1 MRFSVWVLIAALV
14 ALIGCGGG
22 GVSQAPKSVSLA
34 YKSLGGE
41 YVQYKASTN
50 ITYNIGGTLRQSLMD
65 ITYSVRVDTIAPDGS
80 SERRLK
86 FDEFVMGELA
96 GSRLNYDPDAE
107 KYKGESLW
115 LKLGP
120 EGELVDW
127 KGLDGVRGFS
137 ISDQDLKDDIVQM
150 MAQLFQPY
158 GEEMVTVGSTWQRIL
173 EIPIRRRGG
182 EINQKIIID
191 YTVDGFGTKAGRS
204 CVKIKTK
211 TRFEGEGE
219 GKMGE
224 DKSFWVDAVGD
235 GDGQIWF
242 DYVNGVPVES
252 TGKATITSD
261 FSYERAGK
269 EDVKTETATIDLEQ
283 KIRLSE

>member
-14 ALIGCGGG
+14 ALMGCGGG